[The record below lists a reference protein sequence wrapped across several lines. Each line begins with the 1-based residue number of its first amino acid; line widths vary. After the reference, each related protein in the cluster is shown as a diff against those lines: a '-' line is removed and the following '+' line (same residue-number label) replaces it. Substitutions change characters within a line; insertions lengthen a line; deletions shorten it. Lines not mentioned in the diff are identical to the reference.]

1 MIDLIGLT
9 AAMLTSLAFLPQ
21 AIKTYKSRSAGDLSL
36 SMFLLFIAGLILWFT
51 YGLLKNDLPIILSNV
66 ITLIL
71 AGSIL
76 YFKIKDI
83 LRERKNSISK

>member
-1 MIDLIGLT
+1 MIDIIGLT

-21 AIKTYKSRSAGDLSL
+21 AIKTYKSKSAEDLSL
-36 SMFLLFIAGLILWFT
+36 SMFLIFITGLILWLT
-51 YGLLKNDLPIILSNV
+51 YGLLKNDLPIILSNI

-76 YFKIKDI
+76 FFKIKDI
-83 LRERKNSISK
+83 IKAKKNGISR

>member
-1 MIDLIGLT
+1 MTDIIGLT

-21 AIKTYKSRSAGDLSL
+21 AIKTYKSKSAGDLSL
-36 SMFLLFIAGLILWFT
+36 AMFLIFIIGLILWLT
-51 YGLLKNDLPIILSNV
+51 YGILKNDLPIILSNI
-66 ITLIL
+66 ITLLL

-83 LRERKNSISK
+83 LRDKKNGIS